1 MAIEVRRKQNESS
14 EALLRRFSRKVLQT
28 GLVNRVKHAQFH
40 IPKKNKRAVK
50 IAALRRN
57 FITIK
62 KEYLQKIGKL
72 PFDDQLNQNNRKG
85 KVKDRLGI
93 RVPKFK

>member
-14 EALLRRFSRKVLQT
+14 EALLRRFSRKMLQT
-28 GLVNRVKHAQFH
+28 GLVNRLKKARYHT
-40 IPKKNKRAVK
+40 PKKNKRAVK

-57 FITIK
+57 YITQK

-72 PFDDQLNQNNRKG
+72 PLDDQFSQNNRKG

-93 RVPKFK
+93 KVPKFK